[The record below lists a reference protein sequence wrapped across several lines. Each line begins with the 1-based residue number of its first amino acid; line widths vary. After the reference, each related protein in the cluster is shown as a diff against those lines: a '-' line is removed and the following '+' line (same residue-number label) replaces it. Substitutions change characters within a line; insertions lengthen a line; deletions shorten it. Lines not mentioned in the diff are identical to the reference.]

1 MMKKLSI
8 VMVLIM
14 TAIHSFTLSA
24 QAVEQGLRV
33 GDKAPEFTL
42 NDQNGN
48 PVTLYSLLKKGPVV
62 LTWYRGGWCPYC
74 NLALKSLA
82 EKSTEFSD
90 LGATFLAISPELP
103 DKTASTAADNK
114 LPFAVLSD
122 INNNVARKYDLVFQL
137 NKETVQAYE
146 KGFGLSDY
154 NGNEKGE
161 LPVPA
166 TYIIDQK
173 GIIRYAYVN
182 PDYKHRANPDEV
194 LAQLATMVH
203 AANNNKLVLV
213 WSSDDP
219 MLAERVALMFPH
231 AAQKNQWFSDV
242 TLVIWGPSAKLI
254 AENKELQEKLRSM
267 EGDGVKIQAC
277 VACANAY
284 GVTDQLKQL
293 GYEVLPMGIPL
304 ANYLK
309 RGYRVLTF

>member
-1 MMKKLSI
+1 MKNLKILILVLMTTFSSLS
-8 VMVLIM
+8 
-14 TAIHSFTLSA
+14 LSA
-24 QAVEQGLRV
+24 QTAEQGLRV
-33 GDKAPEFTL
+33 GDKAPDFTL
-42 NDQNGN
+42 NDSHGN
-48 PVTLYSLLKKGPVV
+48 PVNLYSLLEKGPVV

-74 NLALKSLA
+74 NLALKA
-82 EKSTEFSD
+82 FADKADEISD
-90 LGATFLAISPELP
+90 LGATFLALSPELP
-103 DKTASTAADNK
+103 DKTLTTAEKNEIA
-114 LPFAVLSD
+114 FTILSD
-122 INNNVARKYDLVFQL
+122 TNNHVSRQYDLVFKL
-137 NKETVQAYE
+137 NPQTFEAYE
-146 KGFGLSDY
+146 KGFGLSNY
-154 NGNEKGE
+154 NGNMDGE

-194 LAQLATMVH
+194 MLQLIQLVH
-203 AANNNKLVLV
+203 SGNNSKLVLV

-219 MLAERVALMFPH
+219 FVAERVALMFPH

-254 AENKELQEKLRSM
+254 AQNIVLQEKLRSM
-267 EGDGVKIQAC
+267 EADGVKIQAC
-277 VACANAY
+277 VACADAY
-284 GVTDQLKQL
+284 GVTDRLKQL

>member
-1 MMKKLSI
+1 MKKLSI

-24 QAVEQGLRV
+24 QTVEQGLRV

-137 NKETVQAYE
+137 NNETVQAYE

-154 NGNEKGE
+154 NGNERGE

-194 LAQLATMVH
+194 LAQLTTMVH

-219 MLAERVALMFPH
+219 MVAERVALMFPH
-231 AAQKNQWFSDV
+231 AAQKNQWFSNV

-267 EGDGVKIQAC
+267 EADGVKIQAC

-284 GVTDQLKQL
+284 GVIDQLKQL